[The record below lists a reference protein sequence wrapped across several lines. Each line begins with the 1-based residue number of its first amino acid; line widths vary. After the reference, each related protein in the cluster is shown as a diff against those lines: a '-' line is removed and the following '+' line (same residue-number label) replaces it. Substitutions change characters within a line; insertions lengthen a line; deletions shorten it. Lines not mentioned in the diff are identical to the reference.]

1 MRKSILKK
9 DKRYTFAD
17 YFELNNPTDE
27 IVQEFGYQYLF
38 TELVLPQAPQLF
50 GSLNKLRETYVKKL
64 PFISLNSEAAKRE
77 FYISPLLLEMLE
89 YIQPQINV
97 EYPLDGGENL
107 SGSVDYLI
115 RYHHEMIMIEAK
127 KGDLEKGFN
136 QLAVELIALDKAS
149 TNEAQFL
156 YGAVTLGD
164 IWRFGLLDRADKLLR
179 KDMNAYVLPADLE
192 QLFAILLGILN
203 FQPTGNGIAPA
214 VIG

>member
-9 DKRYTFAD
+9 DKKYTFAD

-38 TELVLPQAPQLF
+38 AELVLPQTTRSF
-50 GSLNKLRETYVKKL
+50 GSLEKLRETYVKKL

-77 FYISPLLLEMLE
+77 FYISPLLLEILE

-115 RYHHEMIMIEAK
+115 RYQHDLIMIEAK

-149 TNEAQFL
+149 SDETQFL

-164 IWRFGLLDRADKLLR
+164 VWRFGLLDRTAKLLR

-192 QLFAILLGILN
+192 QLFSILLGILHSN
-203 FQPTGNGIAPA
+203 P
-214 VIG
+214 